1 MRKNAGRGSLHFSY
15 AAQNMKTGQK
25 MKNKTLVCI
34 LFFLIFVLTGCHRV
48 YKKQQA
54 LQNIDD
60 STFDPK
66 AVFLYEGNLY
76 LQYSYEDE
84 NFFLY
89 AKLPKEGSRKSKKN
103 AVIEAEIMQKAPEDV
118 GDRAERVLLVRDI
131 VQQASEEVIT
141 DMAPDENNKGIMLLT
156 GFKDV
161 ILYRD
166 NAAEVKVC
174 DPSRLPETVEVT
186 GKIEKKTIR
195 KEIYSKIINIL
206 KNKYPRS
213 KRFVLP
219 VDTVPLVP
227 YIYVDIDKS
236 IAAAVKLPDYYQV
249 QKEKSPLGFS
259 IDLFYSFFIKS
270 HVFALI
276 KSPFTSFHR
285 LFSTAVYTLYTGLS
299 PRIENIKG
307 PVPPLYE
314 GPEMMDIKAF
324 DRYLDYSITEE
335 KYMGRAKIFIDGNT
349 FFPDMIGR
357 FSKAKEKID
366 IRMYIFKADPYA
378 ITIADQLKARSNEG
392 IEVKILLDEI
402 NSVLNWTKAPEQLHS
417 KDYIMPGIKKYLKDG
432 SKIKLRTKL
441 NTWTNTDHCKVIII
455 DDKLAY
461 TGGMNFGEE
470 YRYFWHDMMF
480 SLEGPIVA
488 KLKDDFKQAW
498 TFAGAGGD
506 FAAAAR
512 AVFKGETDYG
522 KKAEPDMYS
531 IRVLYT
537 KPASA
542 EIFSAQIEAI
552 RRSKKRIYI
561 QNPYFAD
568 IRILQELVNARGR
581 GVDVRV
587 ILPSENDNGVMKK
600 NNIVKANIM
609 FNNGIKVYFYPG
621 MSHIKAGIYDGW
633 ACVGSANF
641 DKFSLYVN
649 GEMNLG
655 ISDPGFVEDLNN
667 KLFMKD
673 FAESELV
680 TEEFDTSAVDYI
692 MTSLAAHG

>member
-1 MRKNAGRGSLHFSY
+1 
-15 AAQNMKTGQK
+15 
-25 MKNKTLVCI
+25 MKNKTLMCI
-34 LFFLIFVLTGCHRV
+34 LFFLIFVLAGCHRV

-54 LQNIDD
+54 LQDIDD
-60 STFDPK
+60 SAFDPK
-66 AVFLYEGNLY
+66 AVFLYEENLY

-103 AVIEAEIMQKAPEDV
+103 AVIKAEIMQKAPEGV
-118 GDRAERVLLVRDI
+118 EARAERVLLVRDI
-131 VQQASEEVIT
+131 VRQVSEEVIT
-141 DMAPDENNKGIMLLT
+141 DMAPDEENKGKMLLT

-166 NAAEVKVC
+166 NAGEVKVC
-174 DPSRLPETVEVT
+174 DPSNLPETVEVT

-195 KEIYSKIINIL
+195 KEIYSRIINVL

-259 IDLFYSFFIKS
+259 VDLFYSFFIKS

-285 LFSTAVYTLYTGLS
+285 LFSTAVYTLYAGFS
-299 PRIENIKG
+299 PQIENIRG
-307 PVPPLYE
+307 PIPPLYE
-314 GPEMMDIKAF
+314 GKEMMDMKAF
-324 DRYLDYSITEE
+324 DKYLDYNVNEE
-335 KYMGRAKIFIDGNT
+335 KYFGKAKIFIDGNT
-349 FFPDMIGR
+349 FFPDMIER
-357 FSKAKEKID
+357 FVKAENEIN

-378 ITIADQLKARSNEG
+378 ITIADQLKARSKEG
-392 IEVKILLDEI
+392 VKVKVLLDEI
-402 NSVLNWTKAPEQLHS
+402 NSVLNWTKTPQQLHS
-417 KDYIMPGIKKYLKDG
+417 KDYIMPGIKKYLKNG
-432 SKIKLRTKL
+432 SKVKVRTKL
-441 NTWTNTDHCKVIII
+441 NTWTNTDHSKVIIV
-455 DDKLAY
+455 DGKLAY

-470 YRYFWHDMMF
+470 YRYFWHDMMIA
-480 SLEGPIVA
+480 LEGPVVD

-512 AVFKGETDYG
+512 AVFKARIDY
-522 KKAEPDMYS
+522 KKGAAPDMYV
-531 IRVLYT
+531 IRLLYT
-537 KPASA
+537 KPTSA
-542 EIFSAQIEAI
+542 EIFNAQIEAI

-561 QNPYFAD
+561 QNPYFSD
-568 IRILQELVNARGR
+568 VRVLQELINARAR
-581 GVDVRV
+581 GVDVRI
-587 ILPSENDNGVMKK
+587 ILPSENDNGVMGR

-609 FNNGIKVYFYPG
+609 FKNGIKVYFYPR
-621 MSHIKAGIYDGW
+621 MSHIKACIYDNW

-649 GEMNLG
+649 GEMN
-655 ISDPGFVEDLNN
+655 IAVSDPRFVEDLNN

-680 TEEFDTSAVDYI
+680 TRELDTSAVDYI
-692 MTSLAAHG
+692 ITSLAAHG